1 MSDSDNNETLKTP
14 TLTHIN
20 EKSGHSTSSLNNT
33 AVVGPPINHHI
44 LRSANSMTRLRSHSN
59 TPVGST
65 SRKSSVSSDLQRKA
79 QVTTSTAT
87 TTTTQHLK
95 EQHQYNIYQGSRSR
109 SHSNISND
117 NDAKNINYSS
127 SSLSQSRRGSIPTNV
142 HGLDSTTIMNLPKL
156 SLQRQMGQSSNTD
169 LQKTETNEFNG
180 SPDSAS
186 VVSMTPERRSTTTN
200 FYGSPINSSKTST
213 SSFQDSTPTLQI
225 DDSPNDTYNS
235 SSNMMSRPILS
246 NGKMLSSQRLFE
258 RQYILNEKKYLEGMK
273 KLITDDDYYTRTI
286 NFPPIELDDEEN
298 DNENDSQRDHDEFN
312 DLLDTS
318 NDSFTNIKD
327 YNILGNDKKYSSN
340 ENNINTVEAGLNSK
354 GFHGVNF
361 NSISPNYLIRK
372 LKWLTEVYP
381 ENNFVRE
388 ILHEVEETSKTDK
401 DGMLSDSTLSGIIQ
415 KLFQQSNIAERFE
428 WLTMLTN
435 VLKGD
440 IVRSEK
446 TKLAKEKNGVN
457 TNYQYA
463 DNIWLELRAWMNGRT
478 KEEQERSLKVLRNN
492 SDTLFEEIMAFRVAD
507 GISRAD
513 SEVIVDD
520 ILRKYYKIINFW
532 PNIRKLNIDKPIT
545 NTVAFNQRIDTLI
558 SWQNS
563 IWNYKSKKKLLEE
576 WIGIPDLSKFFD
588 EGMNNKRALFTEQL
602 IKEREIES
610 IFQKKIFFPL
620 APGILKAKIF
630 YMNNKELIDELNLT
644 YSNEEL
650 SCLLLF
656 PMKLIKEI
664 IILRIAYARKLQNPT
679 MMMVDQMVD
688 DFTAYIRLAVQL
700 KATLIDYY
708 YDWPFPVIFD
718 SSFDK
723 NVVDAIHYLFVLV
736 QLKILDNS
744 DKLYKSFREPEVLL
758 KYWEELKNIGPYIDG
773 SSVVIANGFAKL
785 TLRLLQRLNSYLNFH
800 EDGPLNTEISGNT
813 EKWLAHTLD
822 NLGSIKRKLNR
833 FTNLITKAF
842 ENSVKFKIEDYD
854 KLLTLLE
861 ESGHFLIYTGGEL
874 ENNGVYLIGS
884 NELLGIQDED
894 LIKILYSSD
903 IGSDLIPKL
912 NIENSLSIYNAL
924 QVQRDPDIGLNKD
937 VDIHGVPHHNIG
949 GFSDIVSSYQQAS
962 RTHMKT
968 HNINKINKRINKNYT
983 ATKRN
988 KTLPV
993 NSSPVED
1000 AERELFELEIRLHT
1014 LGYVLVLVPDR
1025 PVLWKGES
1033 YNLSGA
1039 TTIKYEDF
1047 ANNRNDMNTVTL
1059 INQGSCY
1066 ALEYQCDRFR
1076 NVTNDCVTFLER
1088 KCMVENVSLTLS
1100 KINKM
1105 HYNCTYNSLV
1115 TYPFLIEKFKP
1126 ICNTKDPLNGVFLFV
1141 RDFCNGVLSNTTYG
1155 SEKKSLI
1162 VLLMVKLS
1170 LNWLTYL
1177 VEDCDPTD
1185 PKTFRWCVTAMEF
1198 TLQMIS
1204 GLNILTLD
1212 DSQFICLKQKIAA
1225 CMSLMISHFD
1235 VMGARANEVE
1245 NIHQQTRANI
1255 EVVDD
1260 FDVDAMLE
1268 VNSKLRLKSIKELE
1282 STIIINPH
1290 QRGKV
1295 LDDKVK
1301 TDKYLTSLA
1310 SSISNVS
1317 IRWQKR
1323 KFIGGGTFGA
1333 VFSAVNLDNGD
1344 ILAVKEIKIQDS
1356 KTMEKIFPSI
1366 KEEMSVLEMMNHPNI
1381 IQYYGVEVHRDKVNI
1396 FMEYCEGGSLA
1407 TLLEHGRIE
1416 DEMVTQVY
1424 TLELLEGLAYLHES
1438 GIVHRDIKPE
1448 NILLDFNGI
1457 IKYVDFGAA
1466 RKIIKNGTIRKSTNA
1481 TAIES
1486 KESNETKID
1495 GSDPLSK
1502 YKNAEDNMQNMIG
1515 TPMYMAPEAITGSNN
1530 KGRLGADDI
1539 WSLGCVVL
1547 EMITGRR
1554 PWANLDN
1561 EWAIM
1566 YHVAAGQIPLFPT
1579 TDEVSDAGM
1588 EFLKRCLVQDPNK
1601 RSTAVELL
1609 MDPWIVQIRNI
1620 AFGSGDQ
1627 VPSSDEK

>member
-1 MSDSDNNETLKTP
+1 MPDSKSTEKFNKTP
-14 TLTHIN
+14 MLQSIN
-20 EKSGHSTSSLNNT
+20 DKASRSSSSLNSTPGTISPLN
-33 AVVGPPINHHI
+33 PHI
-44 LRSANSMTRLRSHSN
+44 LRTTTSMTRLRSYSN
-59 TPVGST
+59 TPLPT
-65 SRKSSVSSDLQRKA
+65 SRKTSIPNDLQRKPSGKPF
-79 QVTTSTAT
+79 QPHPKDPLYITSLEA
-87 TTTTQHLK
+87 
-95 EQHQYNIYQGSRSR
+95 GPRSR
-109 SHSNISND
+109 SHSNTSND
-117 NDAKNINYSS
+117 TDFTISAQSS
-127 SSLSQSRRGSIPTNV
+127 SSNPSRRGSIANNV
-142 HGLDSTTIMNLPKL
+142 HELDSTTVMNLPKL
-156 SLQRQMGQSSNTD
+156 SLQKQAQGSSIE
-169 LQKTETNEFNG
+169 LQKTDTNDYNISPG
-180 SPDSAS
+180 SMSA
-186 VVSMTPERRSTTTN
+186 VSMTPERRSVTTT
-200 FYGSPINSSKTST
+200 FYNSPVNSSKTST
-213 SSFQDSTPTLQI
+213 SSFQDGTPTLHM
-225 DDSPNDTYNS
+225 DNSPEDTYGS
-235 SSNMMSRPILS
+235 SSNIISRPILS
-246 NGKMLSSQRLFE
+246 NSKMLSSQRLFE

-286 NFPPIELDDEEN
+286 NFPPIELDDEDN
-298 DNENDSQRDHDEFN
+298 DFEKDSQRGHDEIN
-312 DLLDTS
+312 EIMDTS
-318 NDSFTNIKD
+318 NDSFVNSKD
-327 YNILGNDKKYSSN
+327 YNILESNKKNKSI
-340 ENNINTVEAGLNSK
+340 ENFQMEKDINMRI
-354 GFHGVNF
+354 FHGTNSS
-361 NSISPNYLIRK
+361 SISPSYLLRK
-372 LKWLTEVYP
+372 LKWLSDVSPDNT
-381 ENNFVRE
+381 FVKE
-388 ILHEVEETSKTDK
+388 ILNGVQDASNNGIGPSGDEHNLSET
-401 DGMLSDSTLSGIIQ
+401 IQ
-415 KLFQQSNIAERFE
+415 KLFQQSNVAERFE
-428 WLTMLTN
+428 WLIMLTN

-478 KEEQERSLKVLRNN
+478 KDEQERSLKVLRDN
-492 SDTLFEEIMAFRVAD
+492 SDAFFEEIMNFKVAE
-507 GISRAD
+507 GVTRTE
-513 SEVIVDD
+513 SEVIVDE
-520 ILRKYYKIINFW
+520 ILKKYYKIINFW

-545 NTVAFNQRIDTLI
+545 NTIAFTQRVDALI
-558 SWQNS
+558 SWQNA
-563 IWNYKSKKKLLEE
+563 IWNYKSKKKLLED
-576 WIGIPDLSKFFD
+576 WIGIPDLAKLFD
-588 EGMNNKRALFTEQL
+588 DELKSKRALFTEQL
-602 IKEREIES
+602 IKERDIES

-630 YMNNKELIDELNLT
+630 YLNNKELIDEMKLV
-644 YSNEEL
+644 YSNKEL

-656 PMKLIKEI
+656 PIKLIKEI
-664 IILRIAYARKLQNPT
+664 IILRIEYAKKLQNPT

-700 KATLIDYY
+700 KATLMDYY
-708 YDWPFPVIFD
+708 YDWPFEVK
-718 SSFDK
+718 FDK
-723 NVVDAIHYLFVLV
+723 GFDKTVVDAIHYLFVLV

-744 DKLYKSFREPEVLL
+744 DKIYKSFREPEVLL
-758 KYWEELKNIGPYIDG
+758 KFWEELKNVGPYIDG
-773 SSVVIANGFAKL
+773 AAVVIANGFAKL
-785 TLRLLQRLNSYLNFH
+785 TLRLLQRLNSYLNFQ
-800 EDGPLNTEISGNT
+800 EDGPLNTEMSGDT
-813 EKWLAHTLD
+813 EKWLSHTLD
-822 NLGSIKRKLNR
+822 SLGSMKRKLNR

-842 ENSVKFKIEDYD
+842 ENSVSFKVDDYE
-854 KLLTLLE
+854 KLLTTLE
-861 ESGHFLIYTGGEL
+861 NSGHFLIYTGGEL
-874 ENNGVYLIGS
+874 EENGIFLIGS
-884 NELLGIQDED
+884 SELLGIEDED
-894 LIKILYSSD
+894 LMKILKSSD

-924 QVQRDPDIGLNKD
+924 QVQRDPDIPLSKD
-937 VDIHGVPHHNIG
+937 IDDDGVPRHNIG
-949 GFSDIVSSYQQAS
+949 GFSEILSNYQEAS

-983 ATKRN
+983 TSKRN
-988 KTLPV
+988 KTLPL

-1033 YNLSGA
+1033 YNLSS
-1039 TTIKYEDF
+1039 TTAISYEDF
-1047 ANNRNDMNTVTL
+1047 VHNHHEINSITL

-1076 NVTNDCVTFLER
+1076 QVADDCVSFLNR
-1088 KCMVENVSLTLS
+1088 KCMVENVDVALS
-1100 KINKM
+1100 KIDKM
-1105 HYNCTYNSLV
+1105 HYSCTYNSLV
-1115 TYPFLIEKFKP
+1115 TYPYLINKFKP
-1126 ICNTKDPLNGVFLFV
+1126 ICNTKDLLNGVFLFV

-1212 DSQFICLKQKIAA
+1212 ESQFKCLKQKISA

-1255 EVVDD
+1255 EIVDD

-1268 VNSKLRLKSIKELE
+1268 VNSQLRLKSIQELE
-1282 STIIINPH
+1282 KTIVVNPH

-1466 RKIIKNGTIRKSTNA
+1466 RKIIRNGTIRKTTTPVVEQKDSD
-1481 TAIES
+1481 
-1486 KESNETKID
+1486 ETSID
-1495 GSDPLSK
+1495 SSDPSSK
-1502 YKNAEDNMQNMIG
+1502 HKNAEDNMQNMIG
-1515 TPMYMAPEAITGSNN
+1515 TPMYMAPEAITGSKNH
-1530 KGRLGADDI
+1530 GRLGADDI

-1566 YHVAAGQIPLFPT
+1566 YHVAAGQIPPSPS
-1579 TDEVSDAGM
+1579 TDEVSESGM
-1588 EFLKRCLVQDPNK
+1588 AFLKRCLVQDPDK
-1601 RSTAVELL
+1601 RATAVELL

-1620 AFGSGDQ
+1620 AFGNGDHNMAL
-1627 VPSSDEK
+1627 DDKN